1 MTEQEYKR
9 LLEEIR
15 DVYFLL
21 QDGKVILFSGRLVAL
36 CGYKHDELIGSQFID
51 LIAPENRQQVIQL
64 HRDRLTGNHAPEQ
77 YETNILTKEGAIM
90 PVELSIWLTEYR
102 GKPAVAGI
110 AVDTSG
116 RRKQEGEIIKAQEE
130 VWRQLAR
137 MLHDDTIQELL
148 LVTHRLKDV
157 ATDHHGHLP
166 GLAKKELLDIT
177 HLVERIIN
185 ETRDFTQE
193 LRPAIL
199 DDMGLVPGLKWLAGR
214 LTATGKIS
222 AEARILGD
230 ERRLP
235 PETELAL
242 FRIAQEALNN
252 VRKHAGGSVALV
264 TLEFQENKVIMS
276 VSDNGKGFE
285 ATAPLSHFVSQS
297 KLGLLGMYERA
308 RLLDGIC
315 KVESTP
321 GKGTVVTVEVPIK
334 STANSV
340 NKVH

>member
-1 MTEQEYKR
+1 MEQEYKR
-9 LLEEIR
+9 LLEEIK

-21 QDGKVILFSGRLVAL
+21 QDGKVILASGRLVAL

-51 LIAPENRQQVIQL
+51 LVAPANREQVLQL
-64 HRDRLTGNHAPEQ
+64 HREWLTGNHAPEQ
-77 YETNILTKEGAIM
+77 YETNILTKEGAII
-90 PVELSIWLTEYR
+90 PVELFVWLTKYR

-116 RRKQEGEIIKAQEE
+116 KRKQEGEIIRAQEE
-130 VWRQLAR
+130 AWRHLAR

-157 ATDHHGHLP
+157 ATDHHGRLP
-166 GLAKKELLDIT
+166 KLAKKELSDIT
-177 HLVERIIN
+177 QLVERIIN

-199 DDMGLVPGLKWLAGR
+199 DDMGLVPALKWHTGK

-222 AEARILGD
+222 AEVRILGE
-230 ERRLP
+230 ERRLLP
-235 PETELAL
+235 DTELAL

-252 VRKHAGGSVALV
+252 VRKHASASVALV
-264 TLEFQENKVIMS
+264 TLEFQGNKVLMS

-285 ATAPLSHFVSQS
+285 ATTPLSHFISQS

-308 RLLDGIC
+308 RLLDGMC

-321 GKGTVVTVEVPIK
+321 GKGTVVTVEVPTK
-334 STANSV
+334 VAANSV
-340 NKVH
+340 NKVN

>member
-1 MTEQEYKR
+1 MEQEYKR

-15 DVYFLL
+15 DAYFLL
-21 QDGKVILFSGRLVAL
+21 QDGKFVLASGRLVAL
-36 CGYKHDELIGSQFID
+36 CGYKNNELIGKSFIE
-51 LIAPENRQQVIQL
+51 LIVPENRKQVLQFHHDQL
-64 HRDRLTGNHAPEQ
+64 TINNIPEQ
-77 YETNILTKEGAIM
+77 YETSILTKEGARI
-90 PVELSIWLTEYR
+90 PVELAHWLTEYR
-102 GKPAVAGI
+102 GKTAVAGI
-110 AVDTSG
+110 ATDSSEKW
-116 RRKQEGEIIKAQEE
+116 KQQSEVIRAQEE
-130 VWRQLAR
+130 AWRRLAR

-166 GLAKKELLDIT
+166 KIAKKELLDIA

-199 DDMGLVPGLKWLAGR
+199 DDMGLIPALKWLTGR

-222 AEARILGD
+222 AEVRILGE
-230 ERRLP
+230 ERRLLP
-235 PETELAL
+235 DTELAL

-252 VRKHAGGSVALV
+252 VRKHAGASVALM

-297 KLGLLGMYERA
+297 KLGLLGMHERA

-315 KVESTP
+315 KIESTP